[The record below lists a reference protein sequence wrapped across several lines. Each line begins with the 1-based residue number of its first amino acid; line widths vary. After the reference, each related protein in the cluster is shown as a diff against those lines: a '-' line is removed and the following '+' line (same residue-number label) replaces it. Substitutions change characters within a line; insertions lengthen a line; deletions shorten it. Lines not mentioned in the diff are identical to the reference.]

1 MDLPFQVRFSERP
14 DVAGPSAGL
23 AYAQAIADLLDQ
35 GDYARGRTVAA
46 TGTIQVDGDVGVV
59 GGVEQKA
66 LAAERDGAD
75 LFLVPSAEVE
85 AARGADL
92 RVQGVGRLE
101 QALALLSTAA

>member
-1 MDLPFQVRFSERP
+1 M
-14 DVAGPSAGL
+14 
-23 AYAQAIADLLDQ
+23 
-35 GDYARGRTVAA
+35 
-46 TGTIQVDGDVGVV
+46 V

>member
-23 AYAQAIADLLDQ
+23 AYALAIADLLDQ

-75 LFLVPSAEVE
+75 LFLVPSAE